1 MLFIVGIIAAAIV
14 VLSALYGVVAL
25 MIEYRHW
32 ENEFEEEDND
42 DNERGV
48 RKGGGVLYRIYC

>member
-1 MLFIVGIIAAAIV
+1 MIAVLEIIRCAAAAAIV

-32 ENEFEEEDND
+32 EKEFEEDEND
-42 DNERGV
+42 DSDERG
-48 RKGGGVLYRIYC
+48 L

>member
-1 MLFIVGIIAAAIV
+1 MLFIVGIIAATIV

-32 ENEFEEEDND
+32 EKEFEEDEND
-42 DNERGV
+42 DSDERG
-48 RKGGGVLYRIYC
+48 L

>member
-32 ENEFEEEDND
+32 ENEFEDNE

-48 RKGGGVLYRIYC
+48 

>member
-1 MLFIVGIIAAAIV
+1 MLFTVGIIAAAIV

-48 RKGGGVLYRIYC
+48 

>member
-1 MLFIVGIIAAAIV
+1 MLFIVGIIAGAIV

-25 MIEYRHW
+25 MIEYRPW

-48 RKGGGVLYRIYC
+48 

>member
-25 MIEYRHW
+25 MIEYRKRSLKRRW
-32 ENEFEEEDND
+32 SAVQDLLLVAKI
-42 DNERGV
+42 V
-48 RKGGGVLYRIYC
+48 R